1 MAMFSVPAPNH
12 NLNIFSTTPFQ
23 NMQSGPSPAGFSA
36 ENPVLIDDLM
46 MYSDYGEGKRLGDDG
61 KDKGKNNG
69 QQKRKSISTRGSS
82 RQKGG
87 QESGAESMTNE
98 IKKRGRPRVDC
109 PDKTAAERRR
119 TQIRLAQRA
128 YRMRKETAIS
138 SLSQRVT
145 ELETNMQEMREAI
158 LALNNEAMR
167 SGALL
172 LYPRL
177 AQLLKTTAKRVI
189 SLAPE
194 ASDGN
199 KSPGNISEPN
209 EIEPQPATMTE
220 EASHVALDSTPETQ
234 VSGESSQNIPDKMFY
249 LNHEPVP
256 SKRENGFIYMNAL
269 PPSAGQLYGPTGSNA
284 ISTINIPSVSNSCP
298 EGAEFSVCTIPSPRS
313 NGAYLFNCD
322 LPFTYSYQESTFARR
337 LHRRSLEYGYTL
349 LTNPGTRP
357 EHLARKFRLTFYLTL
372 RNLLPNSFTTLLQR
386 SAREPL
392 EFLEKP
398 HYCLGGAGMH
408 YPRRDGLGNDVFP
421 PNMQSLDRLFGA
433 LISRLGETEKF
444 KNVEEFIEKMGLGGT
459 WFDCHDVE
467 GYLKTKG
474 IHLGNLSTFI
484 EIPSSVVTSPREP
497 LTANNYTNHP
507 RSQPNS
513 HGTTS
518 PAEGSYS
525 PLKPSHDYL
534 CHNGSLSDM
543 HFLGLDS
550 QLLLPRSV
558 DETIR
563 TNAATRRPQTMVMD
577 VEKFT
582 TRESHP
588 PSIIFIPSFT
598 INGSSFIGSLAYQ
611 LTLI

>member
-12 NLNIFSTTPFQ
+12 NLNIFSTTSFQ

-167 SGALL
+167 SGALS

-256 SKRENGFIYMNAL
+256 SKSENDFIYMNAL
-269 PPSAGQLYGPTGSNA
+269 PPSTGQLYGPTGSNA
-284 ISTINIPSVSNSCP
+284 ISTINIPS
-298 EGAEFSVCTIPSPRS
+298 
-313 NGAYLFNCD
+313 
-322 LPFTYSYQESTFARR
+322 
-337 LHRRSLEYGYTL
+337 
-349 LTNPGTRP
+349 
-357 EHLARKFRLTFYLTL
+357 HLARKFRLTFYLTL

-534 CHNGSLSDM
+534 CHNGSLSHM

-582 TRESHP
+582 TRRAPGFRKRDIHAAIIA
-588 PSIIFIPSFT
+588 SICTPDS
-598 INGSSFIGSLAYQ
+598 
-611 LTLI
+611 